1 MGRLLRVRN
10 MRLKKQNGVFP
21 IFSVVFALL
30 ALGYSWPCPL
40 SVLLPSGTKPYILS
54 SIGPL
59 IFLSFHV
66 AALQQRPAA
75 AVVHLRHRLHLL
87 QGNPRAG
94 QDHRPH
100 RRPRVHQHRRM
111 HDGETDHEREREG
124 ERRGRGGG
132 WLLFVGCVVVT
143 YVVCCRVASRFMYV
157 AP

>member
-1 MGRLLRVRN
+1 MLRELCFCRT
-10 MRLKKQNGVFP
+10 
-21 IFSVVFALL
+21 
-30 ALGYSWPCPL
+30 Y
-40 SVLLPSGTKPYILS
+40 GTKSYTLF

-124 ERRGRGGG
+124 ETRGRGGG
-132 WLLFVGCVVVT
+132 WLLIVGCVVVT
-143 YVVCCRVASRFMYV
+143 YVVCRRVACRLMYV
-157 AP
+157 APYKDMKTRHEERLFVLSRGASVGRRIYLHKH